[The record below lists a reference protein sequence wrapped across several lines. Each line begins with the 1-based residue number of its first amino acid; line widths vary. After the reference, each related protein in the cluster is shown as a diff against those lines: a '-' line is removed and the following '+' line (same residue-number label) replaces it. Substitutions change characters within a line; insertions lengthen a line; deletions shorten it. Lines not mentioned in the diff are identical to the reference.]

1 MRSPRI
7 LIVDDE
13 EDIRDILTDRLRM
26 YGYEALTASDGAGAL
41 EKVGEMSPELVLLDI
56 RLPDLDG
63 MEVLSR
69 IKRQHPETLVI
80 MITAYGT
87 IQRAVEAV
95 KQGAYDFI
103 EKPFDPDLIRIK
115 VDKALE
121 RQMLVRQNEYLRSE
135 LKGEYGEIIGKSE
148 KMMEVL
154 RTIERVAGSDSTVL
168 VTGETGTGKELVAR
182 ALHRNSPRSSEPVVV
197 VNCSAIQPEL
207 MESEIFGHEKG
218 AFTGAIARKLG
229 KMELADGG
237 TLFLDEIGD
246 MAYELQAKLLR
257 AIQEKEFER
266 VGGAKPIKVDVRFI
280 AATNQ
285 DLKKAIQTGKFRED
299 LFYRLNVVNI
309 HLPPLRENRED
320 IPLLIEHF
328 LQKHSAALRRRG
340 VQITDKA
347 IELLVNYR
355 WPGNVRELQNCIE
368 RTILLTDSDLI
379 RPEHLPQEV
388 RSSAFPES
396 TQSGIFIRPG
406 TPLDIVQRA
415 HVLKTLEYVE
425 GSKTKA
431 ARLLEIS
438 LRTLYNKLKEYRNET
453 QA

>member
-1 MRSPRI
+1 MGTR
-7 LIVDDE
+7 
-13 EDIRDILTDRLRM
+13 
-26 YGYEALTASDGAGAL
+26 
-41 EKVGEMSPELVLLDI
+41 PELVLLDI

-266 VGGAKPIKVDVRFI
+266 VGGTKPIKVDVRFI